1 MRFNIGDGAALTK
14 QPGDEFKLSEV
25 VAAIGD
31 GVIDGVTGEVEAG
44 DAEAVLVDG
53 VVIERVGLAVRGGDG
68 GHTDN
73 GKVGGEW
80 RKVAEGKVVVTRSD
94 DDFLTVGKFEVE
106 IATKVSIL
114 GFVSDSCAHN

>member
-1 MRFNIGDGAALTK
+1 MRFNIGDGAALAK

-25 VAAIGD
+25 VAAVGD
-31 GVIDGVTGEVEAG
+31 GVIDGVAGEVEAG

-53 VVIERVGLAVRGGDG
+53 VVIERIGLAVRGGDG

-73 GKVGGEW
+73 GKVGGER

-94 DDFLTVGKFEVE
+94 DDFLTVGKFEV
-106 IATKVSIL
+106 
-114 GFVSDSCAHN
+114 

>member
-25 VAAIGD
+25 VAAVGD
-31 GVIDGVTGEVEAG
+31 GVIDGVVGEVEAG
-44 DAEAVLVDG
+44 DAETVLVDG
-53 VVIERVGLAVRGGDG
+53 VVIERIGLAVRGGDG

-80 RKVAEGKVVVTRSD
+80 RKVAEGEVVVTRSD
-94 DDFLTVGKFEVE
+94 NDFLTVGKFEV
-106 IATKVSIL
+106 
-114 GFVSDSCAHN
+114 